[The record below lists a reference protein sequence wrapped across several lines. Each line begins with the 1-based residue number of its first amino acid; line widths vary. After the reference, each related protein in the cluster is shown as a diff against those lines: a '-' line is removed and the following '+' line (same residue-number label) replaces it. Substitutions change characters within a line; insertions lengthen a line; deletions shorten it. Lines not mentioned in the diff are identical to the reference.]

1 MMNGWKKYKMKK
13 YDEKDDFLQIADKL
27 ISEQK
32 LGEALNYLQ
41 KIIET
46 DNKNEKALILMEQ
59 VKKIV
64 EYQNRDIFGS
74 TNLDMDPWLE

>member
-1 MMNGWKKYKMKK
+1 MKK

-27 ISEQK
+27 IREHK
-32 LGEALNYLQ
+32 FGEALNYLQ

-59 VKKIV
+59 VKK
-64 EYQNRDIFGS
+64 
-74 TNLDMDPWLE
+74 

>member
-1 MMNGWKKYKMKK
+1 MKK

-27 ISEQK
+27 ISKQK
-32 LGEALNYLQ
+32 FGEALNYLQ
-41 KIIET
+41 RIIET
-46 DNKNEKALILMEQ
+46 DNKNEKALILMKQ

-64 EYQNRDIFGS
+64 EYQNREIFGA